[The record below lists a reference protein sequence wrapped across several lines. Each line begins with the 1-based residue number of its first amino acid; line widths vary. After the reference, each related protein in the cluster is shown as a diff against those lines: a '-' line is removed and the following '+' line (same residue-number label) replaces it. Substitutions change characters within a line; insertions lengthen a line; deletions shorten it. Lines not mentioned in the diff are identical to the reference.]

1 MTEECEGSD
10 NFAPLAYSNE
20 PLLSAEE
27 QERRKTKRE
36 NREKM
41 FVKKNK
47 KSNRRKNTDWCHCN
61 NCIPMDTEIE
71 SVCCME
77 YANSDGVFENKLGN
91 TFCITLEDDFNATVI
106 NQSVLKTAWI
116 QYDLMR
122 CRSQVDAV
130 LSKLVTFY
138 YND

>member
-1 MTEECEGSD
+1 MTEECEGSG